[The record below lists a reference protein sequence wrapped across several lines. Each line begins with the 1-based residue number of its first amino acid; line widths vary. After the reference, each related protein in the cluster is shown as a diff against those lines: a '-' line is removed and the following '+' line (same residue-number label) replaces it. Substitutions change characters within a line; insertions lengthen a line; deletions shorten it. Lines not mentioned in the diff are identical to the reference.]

1 MGGKEACMANF
12 GIPKT
17 ILQLSAIASVVAG
30 IFMIAGFILHPT
42 GEDATFGT
50 DPRWVPAHA
59 LLWIAYTVA
68 LVGWVGVYIV
78 QASAAGKLGA
88 AGFVVILIGSSLSTW
103 IFSSDVTFVPVIAAK
118 APGLFQEIF
127 RGGRIA
133 IGIASVLTWVLGN
146 VLFGSSIM
154 RAMVFPRLAGILLIV
169 GAVAIPIA
177 YLAHL
182 SIHFVAAG
190 AFIAAVGQIWLG
202 KWMFRII
209 KGTTA
214 AAAA

>member
-1 MGGKEACMANF
+1 MTNF

-17 ILQLSAIASVVAG
+17 ILQLSGVASILAG
-30 IFMIAGFILHPT
+30 IFMIAGFALHPT

-59 LLWIAYTVA
+59 LLWIAYTVS

-78 QASAAGKLGA
+78 QASKAGKLGA
-88 AGFVVILIGSSLSTW
+88 AGLAVILVGTSLSSW
-103 IFSSDVTFVPVIAAK
+103 IFSSDVTFVPVIAK
-118 APGLFQEIF
+118 EAPGLFSEIF
-127 RGGRIA
+127 RGGHIA
-133 IGIASVLTWVLGN
+133 VGIASVLTWVLGN

-169 GAVAIPIA
+169 GAVAVPIA
-177 YLAHL
+177 YLTHL

-190 AFIAAVGQIWLG
+190 AFVAAAGQIWLG
-202 KWMFRII
+202 KWMFRIV
-209 KGTTA
+209 KGVTAGA
-214 AAAA
+214 AA

>member
-1 MGGKEACMANF
+1 MTNF

-17 ILQLSAIASVVAG
+17 ILQLSAVASVLAG
-30 IFMIAGFILHPT
+30 IFMIAGFALHPA

-59 LLWIAYTVA
+59 LLWIAYTIS

-78 QASAAGKLGA
+78 MASKAGKLGA
-88 AGFVVILIGSSLSTW
+88 AALAVILVGTSFSSW
-103 IFSSDVTFVPVIAAK
+103 IFSSDVTFVPVIAK
-118 APGLFQEIF
+118 EAPELFPEIF
-127 RGGRIA
+127 RGGHIA

-146 VLFGSSIM
+146 VLFGSAIM
-154 RAMVFPRLAGILLIV
+154 RTMVFPRLAGILLIV
-169 GAVAIPIA
+169 GTVAIPVS
-177 YLAHL
+177 YLSHL

-190 AFIAAVGQIWLG
+190 AFLAAAGQIWLG

>member
-1 MGGKEACMANF
+1 MTNF

-17 ILQLSAIASVVAG
+17 ILQLRAIASVLAG
-30 IFMIAGFILHPT
+30 IFMIAGFALHPT

-59 LLWIAYTVA
+59 LLWIAYTIA

-78 QASAAGKLGA
+78 QASKAGKLGVA
-88 AGFVVILIGSSLSTW
+88 ALVVTLIGTSLSSW
-103 IFSSDVTFVPVIAAK
+103 IFSSDVTFVPVIAK
-118 APGLFQEIF
+118 EAPGLFQEIF
-127 RGGRIA
+127 RGGHIA
-133 IGIASVLTWVLGN
+133 IGLASVLTWVLGN

-154 RAMVFPRLAGILLIV
+154 RTMVFPRLAGILLIV
-169 GAVAIPIA
+169 GTVAIPVA
-177 YLAHL
+177 YLTHL

>member
-1 MGGKEACMANF
+1 MTNF

-17 ILQLSAIASVVAG
+17 ILQLSAMASVLAG
-30 IFMIAGFILHPT
+30 IFMIAGFALHPT

-59 LLWIAYTVA
+59 LLWIAYTVS

-78 QASAAGKLGA
+78 QASQAGKLGVA
-88 AGFVVILIGSSLSTW
+88 ALVVTLIGTSLASW
-103 IFSSDVTFVPVIAAK
+103 IFSSDVTFVPAIAEEDPELFK
-118 APGLFQEIF
+118 AIF
-127 RGGRIA
+127 SGGHIA

-154 RAMVFPRLAGILLIV
+154 RTMVFPRLAGILLIV
-169 GAVAIPIA
+169 GTIAIPIA
-177 YLAHL
+177 YLTHL